1 MPVSPHGP
9 SVTFRR
15 EGLYRGHEPSYYEE
29 MHTFGPRKKLSGKAI
44 AYLVIII
51 LTIMDSWVEMLEFG
65 FIFVIVV

>member
-1 MPVSPHGP
+1 MPVSLHEP
-9 SVTFRR
+9 SVTFCR
-15 EGLYRGHEPSYYEE
+15 EGLYRGHVPSCYEE

-51 LTIMDSWVEMLEFG
+51 LTIIDSCVGVFGFG

>member
-1 MPVSPHGP
+1 MLVSLHGP
-9 SVTFRR
+9 SVTFHR
-15 EGLYRGHEPSYYEE
+15 EGLCGGHEPSYYEE

-51 LTIMDSWVEMLEFG
+51 LTIFDSCVRVFRFG